1 MRLSGKVTVITGAAA
16 GLGRAIAAR
25 YAQEGA
31 SVIASDINEVEG
43 QQLVQSL
50 QQSGHDAT
58 FIRTDVSDERAV
70 RHLFHTVAAGYGRID
85 VLCNNAAVLLYDR
98 DAVAH
103 ELSLDAWDCVMSV
116 NLRGAFLCTKFAL
129 PAMLQSRRGS
139 IVYMG
144 SPTGLYGCAPK
155 LTAYSASKAGVM
167 GLARVAA
174 IAYAPQNIRVNV
186 IVPGTMDTPMN
197 RSVLSDAASRNE
209 YRKAVPLGR
218 LGTPEDIEG
227 IAVFL
232 ASDESAYCTG
242 GLYMCD
248 GGLTAI

>member
-25 YAQEGA
+25 FAQEGA
-31 SVIASDINEVEG
+31 AVIAADISESEG
-43 QQLVQSL
+43 DKLIRDL
-50 QQSGHDAT
+50 RERGHDAS
-58 FIRTDVSDERAV
+58 FIRTDVSDERSV
-70 RHLFHTVAAGYGRID
+70 RQLFDAAAARYGHLD
-85 VLCNNAAVLLYDR
+85 VLCSNAAVLLYDQ
-98 DAVAH
+98 DSVAH
-103 ELSLDAWDCVMSV
+103 ELSLEAWDRIMGV
-116 NLRGAFLCTKFAL
+116 NLRGTFMCTKFAL
-129 PAMLQSRRGS
+129 PLMLNDGGGS

-144 SPTGLYGCAPK
+144 SPTGLYGCAPR
-155 LTAYSASKAGVM
+155 LTAYSVSKAGVM

-174 IAYAPQNIRVNV
+174 IAYAAQKIRVNA

-197 RSVLSDAASRNE
+197 DKVLSDASLRDE
-209 YRKAVPLGR
+209 YRRAVPLQR
-218 LGTPEDIEG
+218 LGTPQDIEG

>member
-1 MRLSGKVTVITGAAA
+1 MRLSGKITVITGAAA
-16 GLGRAIAAR
+16 GLGRAIAGRFAK
-25 YAQEGA
+25 EGA
-31 SVIASDINEVEG
+31 SVIAADISEREG
-43 QQLVQSL
+43 RQLAQSL
-50 QQSGHDAT
+50 NEQGFDSS

-70 RHLFHTVAAGYGRID
+70 KHLFHTVADRYGHID

-98 DAVAH
+98 DSVAH
-103 ELSLDAWDCVMSV
+103 DVSLDAWDCVMGV
-116 NLRGAFLCTKFAL
+116 NLRGAFLCTKFAIPL
-129 PAMLQSRRGS
+129 MLNNGGGS

-167 GLARVAA
+167 GLARVTA
-174 IAYAPQNIRVNV
+174 IAYARQNIRANA

-197 RSVLSDAASRNE
+197 HSVLSDATSREE
-209 YRKAVPLGR
+209 YRNAVPLGR
-218 LGTPEDIEG
+218 LGTPQDIEG

-232 ASDESAYCTG
+232 ASDDSAYCTG

-248 GGLTAI
+248 GGLTAL

>member
-1 MRLSGKVTVITGAAA
+1 MRLSGKISVITGAAA
-16 GLGRAIAAR
+16 GLGRAIASR

-31 SVIASDINEVEG
+31 RVVAADIDEPQG
-43 QQLVQSL
+43 QQLVQHL
-50 QQSGHDAT
+50 QEHGHDAR
-58 FIRTDVSDERAV
+58 FIRTDVSDEHAV
-70 RHLFHTVAAGYGRID
+70 QHLFHTVASAYGHID
-85 VLCNNAAVLLYDR
+85 VLCNNAAVLFYDR
-98 DAVAH
+98 DAIAH
-103 ELSLDAWDCVMSV
+103 DLNLDAWDSIMGV

-129 PAMLQSRRGS
+129 PLMLKNGGGS

-167 GLARVAA
+167 GLARVTA
-174 IAYAPQNIRVNV
+174 IAYAQQNIRVNA

-197 RSVLSDAASRNE
+197 HSVLSDAVSRSE
-209 YRKAVPLGR
+209 YSKAVPLGR
-218 LGTPEDIEG
+218 LGTPKDIEG

>member
-16 GLGRAIAAR
+16 GLGRAITAR
-25 YAQEGA
+25 FAQEGA
-31 SVIASDINEVEG
+31 SVIAADINESEG
-43 QQLVQSL
+43 QMLVDGL
-50 QQSGHDAT
+50 QKQGHDAS
-58 FIRTDVSDERAV
+58 FIRTDVSDEHSVRQLFHAAAV
-70 RHLFHTVAAGYGRID
+70 RYGHID

-98 DAVAH
+98 DSIAH
-103 ELSLDAWDCVMSV
+103 ELSLDTWDSVMGV

-129 PAMLQSRRGS
+129 PLMLTNGGGS
-139 IVYMG
+139 VIYMG

-174 IAYAPQNIRVNV
+174 IAYAQQGIRVNT

-197 RSVLSDAASRNE
+197 QKVLSDAVSRDE
-209 YRKAVPLGR
+209 FRKAIPLQR
-218 LGTPEDIEG
+218 LGTPQDIEG

-242 GLYMCD
+242 GLYTCD